1 MRLGFGIDA
10 CGRRG
15 ESLTMFP
22 KDRRFGWGVFASAAC
37 MMVLFL
43 GPGAGP
49 AWGASEGPLW
59 EVPGAR
65 SLSLV
70 DEPVQV
76 AGLAWLR
83 EEPSVLRRLPARM
96 KDRVSPAVW
105 GLAQHPSGAR
115 IRFRTDSLRL
125 GLVAKNPDASTM
137 HHMTSVGQNGFDLYV
152 DGQYRSSAWPDAK
165 GLIQREWTLSEDRR
179 MREVTLYLPLY
190 KAVTLER
197 LVLESGAALSMPTP
211 LARPRPVVFYGSS
224 ITQGGCAENPGLSY
238 TAILGRSLNLDF
250 INLGFSGA
258 GLGEPAVAEAVAEID
273 AEAFV
278 LDYWANPSP
287 EVYRDTLPGFVDTL
301 RRRHPRTPI
310 LVTGPFWFPA
320 EAGSSLLHAQQ
331 EAKRKTARE
340 FVAARRKAGD
350 RAITFV
356 DGLEMLSPSQGSGL
370 VDGVHPNSLG
380 FQTCADG
387 LEPHLRRALRLP
399 PRRR

>member
-1 MRLGFGIDA
+1 MV
-10 CGRRG
+10 
-15 ESLTMFP
+15 FP
-22 KDRRFGWGVFASAAC
+22 QGVFRAWRRIAVL
-37 MMVLFL
+37 MVLGL
-43 GPGAGP
+43 SWILPQASGA
-49 AWGASEGPLW
+49 ALW
-59 EVPGAR
+59 ELPEAR
-65 SLSLV
+65 SLSLP
-70 DEPVQV
+70 DERVQV
-76 AGLAWLR
+76 AGLGWYG
-83 EEPSVLRRLPARM
+83 EEPSVLRRMPARM
-96 KDRVSPAVW
+96 KDRMTPAVW

-115 IRFRTDSLRL
+115 LRFRTDSPRL
-125 GLVAKNPDASTM
+125 GLVARNPDASTM

-152 DGQYRSSAWPDAK
+152 DGQYRNSAWPDAK
-165 GLIQREWTLSEDRR
+165 GLIQREWTLGEDRR
-179 MREVTLYLPLY
+179 VREVTLYLPLY
-190 KAVTLER
+190 KAVTIER
-197 LVLESGAALSMPTP
+197 LVLEPGAVVSAPSSF
-211 LARPRPVVFYGSS
+211 ARPRPVVFYGSS

-320 EAGSSLLHAQQ
+320 EAGSSALHAQQ
-331 EAKRKTARE
+331 EAKRKTARD
-340 FVAARRKAGD
+340 FVAARRKSGD

-356 DGLEMLSPSQGSGL
+356 DGLGMLSPSQGSGL

-380 FQTCADG
+380 FQHCADG
-387 LEPHLRRALRLP
+387 LEPLLRQALRLP
-399 PRRR
+399 AKRR

>member
-1 MRLGFGIDA
+1 MHRARLDQLRAMSPWIA
-10 CGRRG
+10 VGRVWRRMTG
-15 ESLTMFP
+15 LSVMALWLALTSSSGM
-22 KDRRFGWGVFASAAC
+22 S
-37 MMVLFL
+37 
-43 GPGAGP
+43 GAL
-49 AWGASEGPLW
+49 GASLW
-59 EVPGAR
+59 EIPEAR
-65 SLSLV
+65 SVRVPS
-70 DEPVQV
+70 DPIQV
-76 AGLAWLR
+76 AGLGWFA
-83 EEPSVLRRLPARM
+83 EDAPVLRRLPERV

-115 IRFRTDSLRL
+115 VRFRTDSTRL

-152 DGQYRSSAWPDAK
+152 DGQYRNSAWPDAK
-165 GLIQREWTLSEDRR
+165 GLIQREWVLGDEHQ

-190 KAVTLER
+190 KAVSIER
-197 LVLESGAALSMPTP
+197 LVLDSGATLAAPTP
-211 LARPRPVVFYGSS
+211 MARPRPVVFYGSS

-278 LDYWANPSP
+278 LDYWANPSS
-287 EVYRDTLPGFVDTL
+287 EVYRETLPGFVDTL

-310 LVTGPFWFPA
+310 LITGPFWFPA
-320 EAGSSLLHAQQ
+320 EAGSASLHAQQ
-331 EAKRKTARE
+331 ESKRKTARE

-350 RAITFV
+350 REIVFV
-356 DGLEMLSPSQGSGL
+356 DGLEMLSRSQGSGL

-380 FQTCADG
+380 FQWCAHG
-387 LEPHLRRALRLP
+387 LEPQLRRALKLHSK
-399 PRRR
+399 RR

>member
-1 MRLGFGIDA
+1 MV
-10 CGRRG
+10 
-15 ESLTMFP
+15 FP
-22 KDRRFGWGVFASAAC
+22 QGVFRAWRRIAVL
-37 MMVLFL
+37 MVLGL
-43 GPGAGP
+43 SWILPQASGA
-49 AWGASEGPLW
+49 ALW
-59 EVPGAR
+59 ELPEAR
-65 SLSLV
+65 SLSLP
-70 DEPVQV
+70 DERVQV
-76 AGLAWLR
+76 AGLGWYG
-83 EEPSVLRRLPARM
+83 EEPSVLRRMPARM
-96 KDRVSPAVW
+96 KDRMTPAVW

-115 IRFRTDSLRL
+115 LRFRTDSPRL
-125 GLVAKNPDASTM
+125 GLVARNPDASTM

-152 DGQYRSSAWPDAK
+152 DGQYRNSAWPDAK
-165 GLIQREWTLSEDRR
+165 GLIQREWTLGEDRR
-179 MREVTLYLPLY
+179 VREVTLYLPLY
-190 KAVTLER
+190 KAVTIER
-197 LVLESGAALSMPTP
+197 LVLEPGAVVSAPSSF
-211 LARPRPVVFYGSS
+211 ARPRPVVFYGSS

-320 EAGSSLLHAQQ
+320 EAGSSSLHAQQ
-331 EAKRKTARE
+331 EAKRKTARD
-340 FVAARRKAGD
+340 FVAARRKSGD

-356 DGLEMLSPSQGSGL
+356 DGLGMLSPSQGSGL

-380 FQTCADG
+380 FQHCADG
-387 LEPHLRRALRLP
+387 LEPLLRQALRLP
-399 PRRR
+399 AKRR

>member
-1 MRLGFGIDA
+1 MHRARLEQLHAMSPWIAVGRVWRRRVGPSVMA
-10 CGRRG
+10 LWLALTSPCGV
-15 ESLTMFP
+15 S
-22 KDRRFGWGVFASAAC
+22 
-37 MMVLFL
+37 
-43 GPGAGP
+43 GAL
-49 AWGASEGPLW
+49 GASLW
-59 EVPGAR
+59 EIPEAR
-65 SLSLV
+65 SVRVPS
-70 DEPVQV
+70 DPIQV
-76 AGLAWLR
+76 AGLGWFA
-83 EEPSVLRRLPARM
+83 EDAPVLRRLPERV

-115 IRFRTDSLRL
+115 LRFRTDSTRL

-152 DGQYRSSAWPDAK
+152 DGQYRNSAWPDAK
-165 GLIQREWTLSEDRR
+165 GLIQREWALGEGHP

-190 KAVTLER
+190 KAVSIER
-197 LVLESGAALSMPTP
+197 LVLDPGATLIAPMPM
-211 LARPRPVVFYGSS
+211 ARPRPVVFYGSS

-287 EVYRDTLPGFVDTL
+287 EVYRETLPGFVETV

-310 LVTGPFWFPA
+310 LITGPFWFPA
-320 EAGSSLLHAQQ
+320 EAGSAAIHAQQ
-331 EAKRKTARE
+331 ESKRKTARE

-350 RAITFV
+350 REIVFV
-356 DGLEMLSPSQGSGL
+356 DGLEMLSRSQGSGL

-380 FQTCADG
+380 FQWCANG
-387 LEPHLRRALRLP
+387 LEPQLRRALKLP
-399 PRRR
+399 TKRR